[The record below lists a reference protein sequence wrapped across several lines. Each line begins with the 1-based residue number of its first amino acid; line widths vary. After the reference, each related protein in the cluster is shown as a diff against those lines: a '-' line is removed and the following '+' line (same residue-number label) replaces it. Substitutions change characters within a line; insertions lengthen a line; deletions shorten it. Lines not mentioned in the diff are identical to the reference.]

1 MGLVVFFLKKKV
13 PAPLLRAADVFLA
26 TVPSSHWSNNSC
38 NAGGHS
44 LASPELQ
51 RVLGGLLLGLVH
63 LADSPQEVCSCTH
76 LGAVLP
82 SGGAAGGG
90 QQEMRGIGDGMKEIN
105 WIISETL
112 QEPKLSTMVAEHV
125 PDRFK
130 SGNTLNG
137 ESCPGD
143 FWQQEDG
150 FCSTQKLAVMA
161 YIQCPHC

>member
-1 MGLVVFFLKKKV
+1 MQKGKLFWGGFCGFGGVFFLKKKCQHLFSEQQTCSWHMKV
-13 PAPLLRAADVFLA
+13 

-112 QEPKLSTMVAEHV
+112 
-125 PDRFK
+125 
-130 SGNTLNG
+130 
-137 ESCPGD
+137 
-143 FWQQEDG
+143 
-150 FCSTQKLAVMA
+150 
-161 YIQCPHC
+161 